1 LFSVLRFI
9 YIGEKPKEEAEN
21 FQEFTKLAK
30 HLQVKGIGDNESLAG
45 IFIEL
50 NLAKRVFQSGK
61 RHGLLPV
68 SYLIELETMKAF
80 QVYS

>member
-9 YIGEKPKEEAEN
+9 YFGKEPKEN

-45 IFIEL
+45 IFI
-50 NLAKRVFQSGK
+50 AKRVFQ
-61 RHGLLPV
+61 
-68 SYLIELETMKAF
+68 I
-80 QVYS
+80 

>member
-9 YIGEKPKEEAEN
+9 YIGEKPKEGAEN

-61 RHGLLPV
+61 RHG
-68 SYLIELETMKAF
+68 
-80 QVYS
+80 